1 MSALTLK
8 NTATVHRT
16 RTALCWLFFLCFHVS
31 AEAPKQ
37 SRLSQ
42 DDLLQFRKADGTIG
56 KVANVQDWKQRR
68 SEIITSMESVVGK
81 LPGPE
86 QRCAL
91 DVQVTEEVECGSYVR
106 RLITYASDK
115 KGRAPAYLCIP
126 KAALGGKPAP
136 AVLCL
141 HPTDNVIGHKVV
153 VGLGGK
159 PHRQYASELAER
171 GFVTISPSYPQLANY
186 QPDLAELGF
195 KSGTMKATWD
205 NVRALDLLDES
216 AFAKH
221 GSYGVIGHSLG
232 GHNSVFVAA
241 FDNRI
246 KVIVSSCGL
255 DSFRDYMG
263 GNEKSWVAGSGWTQ
277 IRYMPALAAYRGR
290 LAEIPFDF
298 SELIGALAPRHV
310 FISAPLKDSNF
321 RWDSVDRIAKSAGE
335 VFTLHGAGANLQV
348 EHPDSDH
355 DFPDEMRAKA
365 YALMERILK

>member
-1 MSALTLK
+1 MSTLSLK
-8 NTATVHRT
+8 NTATGF
-16 RTALCWLFFLCFHVS
+16 LLFLCFHVS
-31 AEAPKQ
+31 AEAPKR

-42 DDLLQFRKADGTIG
+42 DDLLQYRKADGTIG
-56 KVANVQDWKQRR
+56 KAANAQDWKHRR
-68 SEIITSMESVVGK
+68 SEIIAGMESVVGK

-86 QRCAL
+86 MRCAL
-91 DVQVTEEVECGSYVR
+91 DVQVTEEVDCGSYVR
-106 RLITYASDK
+106 RLITYASDS

-126 KAALGGKPAP
+126 NGALSGKPAP

-171 GFVTISPSYPQLANY
+171 GFVTIAPSYPQLANY
-186 QPDLAELGF
+186 QPDLEALGF
-195 KSGTMKATWD
+195 KSGTMKAIWD
-205 NVRALDLLDES
+205 NIRALDLLDES

-241 FDNRI
+241 FDDRI

-263 GNEKSWVAGSGWTQ
+263 GNEKSWVAGAGWTQ
-277 IRYMPALAAYRGR
+277 NRYMPALAEYRGR
-290 LAEIPFDF
+290 LGDIPFDF

-310 FISAPLKDSNF
+310 LICAPLKDSNF

-335 VFTLHGAGANLQV
+335 VFALHGAGANLQV

-365 YALMERILK
+365 YALMEKVLK